1 MRTSLAEKIKEND
14 WFIVTKTGC
23 GYCKKAKA
31 LLREKKVTF
40 KTYNATSDK
49 VFEKTD
55 KMTKGYHYFPMIFK
69 KGKFVGGYTE
79 LEKRKRF

>member
-1 MRTSLAEKIKEND
+1 MIGLSLQKQVVG
-14 WFIVTKTGC
+14 IV
-23 GYCKKAKA
+23 KKAKA

-79 LEKRKRF
+79 LEKESDSDYKCISIYL